1 VGSIVVAACGTC
13 VESPFDDIP
22 DLRGSIA
29 LAPLT
34 NVAALFRGSMSDEK
48 EIVMEVQEG
57 GGRRSRKRGA
67 SKRRKTQ
74 TASAEQETAVVTKEH
89 TTPAAA
95 AVAKPATVKAATKK
109 PTVILAAAKNKSA
122 KVVLVPKGATK
133 RIQQKKTFKAKRVKV
148 TIDNTAKTQK
158 RRSDLIAAV
167 DAMTEDQVRAAAVAA
182 RLSRR
187 EKVAKVPIGL
197 LRQMVRDYKSMKGG
211 SL

>member
-1 VGSIVVAACGTC
+1 
-13 VESPFDDIP
+13 
-22 DLRGSIA
+22 
-29 LAPLT
+29 
-34 NVAALFRGSMSDEK
+34 
-48 EIVMEVQEG
+48 MEVQE
-57 GGRRSRKRGA
+57 GGRRSRKRSA

-74 TASAEQETAVVTKEH
+74 VASSEQETAVITKEQATPAVTKP
-89 TTPAAA
+89 TAVK
-95 AVAKPATVKAATKK
+95 AVAKK

-122 KVVLVPKGATK
+122 KVVLVPKGTAK
-133 RIQQKKTFKAKRVKV
+133 RIQQKKTFKAKKIKV

-167 DAMTEDQVRAAAVAA
+167 EAMSEDQVRAAAVAA

-197 LRQMVRDYKSMKGG
+197 LRQMVRDYQSMKGG

>member
-1 VGSIVVAACGTC
+1 
-13 VESPFDDIP
+13 
-22 DLRGSIA
+22 
-29 LAPLT
+29 
-34 NVAALFRGSMSDEK
+34 
-48 EIVMEVQEG
+48 MEVQE

-67 SKRRKTQ
+67 GRRRKTQ
-74 TASAEQETAVVTKEH
+74 AASSEQQPAAVITKEQA
-89 TTPAAA
+89 TPVATAIVK
-95 AVAKPATVKAATKK
+95 AVAKK

-133 RIQQKKTFKAKRVKV
+133 RIQQKKTFKAKKIKV

-167 DAMTEDQVRAAAVAA
+167 AAMTEDQVRAAAVAA

-197 LRQMVRDYKSMKGG
+197 LRQMVRDYQSMKGG